1 MDSLDAELAERHTD
15 LLTMRHKVSTSNQLL
30 DINVQRFRGGLA
42 FKVHRLLCLSTLG
55 WRAIQKKKK
64 KKKVSLSLTSF
75 WRVFISLRAGTPV
88 QVIRP
93 STLSVHLRTGY
104 PSIYIRA
111 VTPVQVIRPSKLEQ

>member
-1 MDSLDAELAERHTD
+1 MSSVNWQVGALEKMDSLDAELAERHTD

-30 DINVQRFRGGLA
+30 DINVQRLRGGLA

-64 KKKVSLSLTSF
+64 KKVSLSLTSF
-75 WRVFISLRAGTPV
+75 WRVFIGFRAGTPV

-93 STLSVHLRTGY
+93 SALSVDLRTGY
-104 PSIYIRA
+104 PSI
-111 VTPVQVIRPSKLEQ
+111 